1 MHRMTK
7 NTSQVFT
14 NDKTGQKNIKKGVD
28 ELTQNHKVDIEW
40 FSGIKP
46 EVQGRGTVSTYFFN
60 YRKGRSY
67 TRLLHQFTAYLNSI
81 RILKL

>member
-46 EVQGRGTVSTYFFN
+46 EVQGR
-60 YRKGRSY
+60 
-67 TRLLHQFTAYLNSI
+67 
-81 RILKL
+81 